1 MSKPTAARVRELLHY
16 DPLSGVFTWKVRCRP
31 QTPVGT
37 IAGRTDK
44 DGYIS
49 VGINKKLYK
58 AHRLAHLYMTGE
70 WPAEQIDHI
79 NGVRSDNRWSNLRE
93 ATNQQNQMNTRKQSN
108 NTSGFKGASWSRTA
122 RKWQAM
128 VGINGKQYSLGYFDT
143 PEAASAMYE
152 GAAAI
157 LFGNFKRATTITIT
171 EEYRH
176 ENQQTVQG
184 RS

>member
-1 MSKPTAARVRELLHY
+1 MSKPTAERVRELLHY
-16 DPLSGVFTWKVRCRP
+16 DPLSGLFTRLVSRANAH
-31 QTPVGT
+31 VGDV
-37 IAGRTDK
+37 AGTDSGRGYLRIRV
-44 DGYIS
+44 DG
-49 VGINKKLYK
+49 KKYV
-58 AHRLAHLYMTGE
+58 AHRLAWFYMTGE

-79 NGVRSDNRWSNLRE
+79 NGCPSDNRWSNLRE
-93 ATNQQNQMNTRKQSN
+93 ATRHQNSINTRKRQD
-108 NTSGFKGASWSRTA
+108 NTSGFKGVHWHKSGK
-122 RKWQAM
+122 KWQAY
-128 VGINGKQYSLGYFDT
+128 IKLNGKKYHLGYFDT